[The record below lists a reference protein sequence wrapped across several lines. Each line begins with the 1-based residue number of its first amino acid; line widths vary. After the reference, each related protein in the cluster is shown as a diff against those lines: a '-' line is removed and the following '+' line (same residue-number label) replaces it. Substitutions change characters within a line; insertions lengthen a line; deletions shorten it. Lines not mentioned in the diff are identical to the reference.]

1 MAEAYELGG
10 NNYDID
16 DEDACLAVSG
26 RKVDDETG
34 ICWFFQRNGYCY
46 KKFCELRHERL
57 DPGM

>member
-1 MAEAYELGG
+1 MEEAYNIGG

-26 RKVDDETG
+26 RKVDESG
-34 ICWFFQRNGYCY
+34 ICWFYHREGYCY
-46 KKFCELRHERL
+46 KNFCNLKHVRL